1 MQGCCTYYAIM
12 TAIPAAHGNY
22 LAPCCCFSV
31 SCCIR
36 KARNTLMYMLGLTKY
51 RTEAGFQR
59 FSFINW
65 SIMQD
70 AWINH
75 HNHMLSRSRK
85 VARKSMLTSVL
96 QFHLNQIQEAAF
108 RNRNTTQQNINT
120 NKKSQNKKLFNSY
133 VKRKTQ
139 EVRIDRPTL
148 HNVHAG
154 QEEAYAGFQAATG
167 SSFVP

>member
-1 MQGCCTYYAIM
+1 
-12 TAIPAAHGNY
+12 
-22 LAPCCCFSV
+22 
-31 SCCIR
+31 
-36 KARNTLMYMLGLTKY
+36 
-51 RTEAGFQR
+51 
-59 FSFINW
+59 
-65 SIMQD
+65 
-70 AWINH
+70 
-75 HNHMLSRSRK
+75 
-85 VARKSMLTSVL
+85 MLTSVL

-139 EVRIDRPTL
+139 EVRIDWPTL

-167 SSFVP
+167 SALSLNLFNLFHILSLSGFLIHVIESTDNVVNRYI